1 MQIEKRECVKDFD
14 HTDKKGNHFYLR
26 KGKVYTTSLIENDLL
41 TVFTNYW
48 VEMPASY
55 FSKEIA

>member
-1 MQIEKRECVKDFD
+1 MRVEKRKCVKDFD

-26 KGKVYTTSLIENDLL
+26 KGKVYTTSLIEDDTL

-48 VEMPASY
+48 VKMSASY
-55 FSKEIA
+55 FSKGVI